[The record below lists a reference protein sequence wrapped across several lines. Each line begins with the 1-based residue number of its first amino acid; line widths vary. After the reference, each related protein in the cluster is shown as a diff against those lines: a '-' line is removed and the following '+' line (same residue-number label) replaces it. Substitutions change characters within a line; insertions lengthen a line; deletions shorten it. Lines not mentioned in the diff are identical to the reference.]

1 MEFVPQTIISYT
13 SQQLTQEYADWNN
26 ATTYIVGDKVIYG
39 NYIWIC
45 SFDGSLNFEPKED
58 SPHWTKWGSSN
69 YWSLIDPRSQ
79 TLTVVN
85 SDFIVEFDKSGI
97 ETLVIGYFRGVSI
110 LVEVLDASNNV
121 IGTPEIFRNP
131 RREGIPSYLAW
142 IHAKF
147 IDYSSR
153 SKVFYL
159 PLFGSKIRVTFSKGS
174 YSNVQVGFMVGGRS
188 TQMGKTKEGVKLGRT
203 SYTIKNTDEF
213 GITTITSRAKRKYH
227 DFETSVN
234 SDIAM
239 STLRII
245 ENYEDVVMA
254 FIIDNNVNSKYENI
268 VTLGVYESVEPLAT
282 NNDKTILSWTVI
294 ETI

>member
-1 MEFVPQTIISYT
+1 MEFVPQTITSYT
-13 SQQLTQEYADWNN
+13 SPQLTPEYADWNN
-26 ATTYIVGDKVIYG
+26 ATTYIVGDKAIYG

-45 SFDGSLNFEPKED
+45 SFAGSLNFEPKEN
-58 SPHWTKWGSSN
+58 SPHWTKWGTSN
-69 YWSLIDPRSQ
+69 YWSLIDLRSQ

-85 SDFIVEFDKSGI
+85 SDFVVEFDKIGI
-97 ETLVIGYFRGVSI
+97 ETLVIGYFKGTSI
-110 LVEVLDASNNV
+110 LVEVLDSLDNV
-121 IGTPEIFRNP
+121 VFTETFSNP
-131 RREGIPSYLAW
+131 RREGLPSYLAW

-159 PLFGSKIRVTFSKGS
+159 PLFGSKIKVTFSKGS

-188 TQMGKTKEGVKLGRT
+188 TQMGKTIEGVKLGRT

-239 STLRII
+239 NTLRII
-245 ENYEDVVMA
+245 ENYEDIVMA
-254 FIIDNNVNSKYENI
+254 FIIDNNPNSVYENI

-282 NNDKTILSWTVI
+282 NNDKTVLSWTVI
-294 ETI
+294 EMI

>member
-1 MEFVPQTIISYT
+1 MEFVPQTITSYT
-13 SQQLTQEYADWNN
+13 SPQLTPEYADWNN
-26 ATTYIVGDKVIYG
+26 ATTYIVGNKVIYG

-45 SFDGSLNFEPKED
+45 SFAGSLNFEPKED
-58 SPHWTKWGSSN
+58 SPHWTKWGVSN

-85 SDFIVEFDKSGI
+85 SDFAVEFDKIGI
-97 ETLVIGYFRGVSI
+97 ETLVIGYFKGTSI
-110 LVEVLDASNNV
+110 LVEVLDSLDNV
-121 IGTPEIFRNP
+121 VFAESFSNP
-131 RREGIPSYLAW
+131 RREGFPSYLAW

-188 TQMGKTKEGVKLGRT
+188 TQMGKTIEGVKLGRT

-239 STLRII
+239 NTLRII
-245 ENYEDVVMA
+245 ENYEDTVMA
-254 FIIDNNVNSKYENI
+254 FIIDNNPNSVYENI

-282 NNDKTILSWTVI
+282 NNDKTVLSWTVI
-294 ETI
+294 EMI

>member
-1 MEFVPQTIISYT
+1 MEFIPQSITSYT
-13 SQQLTQEYADWNN
+13 SSQLTPEFATWSSTTNYVVENKVIWNN
-26 ATTYIVGDKVIYG
+26 H
-39 NYIWIC
+39 IWIC
-45 SFDGSLNFEPKED
+45 SFAGSLNFEPKED
-58 SPHWTKWGSSN
+58 SPHWTKWGVSN

-85 SDFIVEFDKSGI
+85 SDFIVEFDKVGV

-121 IGTPEIFRNP
+121 LFIETFSNQ
-131 RREGIPSYLAW
+131 RREGLPSYLNW

-159 PLFGSKIRVTFSKGS
+159 PLFGSKVRVTFTKGS

-188 TQMGKTKEGVKLGRT
+188 TQMGRTLEGVKLGRT
-203 SYTIKNTDEF
+203 SYTIKNTDDF

-239 STLRII
+239 QTLRII
-245 ENYEDVVMA
+245 ENYEDAVMA
-254 FIIDNNVNSKYENI
+254 FVIDNNPNSVYENI

-282 NNDKTILSWTVI
+282 NNDKTILSWTVVEMI
-294 ETI
+294 

>member
-1 MEFVPQTIISYT
+1 MEFVPQTITAYT
-13 SQQLTQEYADWNN
+13 SPQLTPGYADWNN
-26 ATTYIVGDKVIYG
+26 ATTYIVGNKVIYG

-45 SFDGSLNFEPKED
+45 SFAGSLNFEPKEN
-58 SPHWTKWGSSN
+58 SPHWTKWGVSN
-69 YWSLIDPRSQ
+69 YWSLIDLRSQ

-85 SDFIVEFDKSGI
+85 SDFVVEFDKVGI
-97 ETLVIGYFRGVSI
+97 ETLVIGYFKGTSI
-110 LVEVLDASNNV
+110 LVEVLDSLDNV
-121 IGTPEIFRNP
+121 VFTETFSNP
-131 RREGIPSYLAW
+131 RREGLPSYLNW

-159 PLFGSKIRVTFSKGS
+159 PLFGSKVKVTFSKGS

-188 TQMGKTKEGVKLGRT
+188 TNMGKTIEGVKLGRT

-239 STLRII
+239 NTLRII
-245 ENYEDVVMA
+245 ENYEDIVMA

-294 ETI
+294 EMI

>member
-1 MEFVPQTIISYT
+1 MEFVPQTITSYT
-13 SQQLTQEYADWNN
+13 SPQITPEYADWND
-26 ATTYIVGDKVIYG
+26 ATSYIVGNKVIYG

-45 SFDGSLNFEPKED
+45 SFAGSLNFEPKEN
-58 SPHWTKWGSSN
+58 SPHWTKWGVSN
-69 YWSLIDPRSQ
+69 YWSLIDLRSQ

-85 SDFIVEFDKSGI
+85 SDFVVEFDKIGI
-97 ETLVIGYFRGVSI
+97 ETLVIGYFKGTSI
-110 LVEVLDASNNV
+110 LVEVLDSLDNV
-121 IGTPEIFRNP
+121 VFTETFSNP
-131 RREGIPSYLAW
+131 RREGLPSYLNW
-142 IHAKF
+142 IHARF

-159 PLFGSKIRVTFSKGS
+159 PLFGSKIKVTFSKGS
-174 YSNVQVGFMVGGRS
+174 YSNAQVGFMVGGRS
-188 TQMGKTKEGVKLGRT
+188 TQMGKTIEGVKLGRT

-239 STLRII
+239 NTLRII
-245 ENYEDVVMA
+245 ENYEDTVMA
-254 FIIDNNVNSKYENI
+254 FIIDNNPNSKYENI

-282 NNDKTILSWTVI
+282 NNDKTVLSWTVI
-294 ETI
+294 EMI

>member
-1 MEFVPQTIISYT
+1 MEFVPQSITSYT
-13 SQQLTQEYADWNN
+13 SLQLTPEYADWNN

-45 SFDGSLNFEPKED
+45 SFAGSLNFEPKEN
-58 SPHWTKWGSSN
+58 SPHWTKWGVSN
-69 YWSLIDPRSQ
+69 YWSLIDLRSQ

-85 SDFIVEFDKSGI
+85 SDFVVEFNKAGI
-97 ETLVIGYFRGVSI
+97 ETLVIGYFKGTSI
-110 LVEVLDASNNV
+110 LVEVLDYLDNV
-121 IGTPEIFRNP
+121 VFTESFSNP
-131 RREGIPSYLAW
+131 RREGLPSYLNW

-159 PLFGSKIRVTFSKGS
+159 PSFGSKIRATFSKGS

-188 TQMGKTKEGVKLGRT
+188 TQMGKTIEGVKLGRT

-227 DFETSVN
+227 DFETSVD
-234 SDIAM
+234 SSIAM
-239 STLRII
+239 NTLRII
-245 ENYEDVVMA
+245 ENYEDTVMA
-254 FIIDNNVNSKYENI
+254 FIIDNNPNSKYENI

-282 NNDKTILSWTVI
+282 NNDKTVLSWTVI
-294 ETI
+294 EMI

>member
-1 MEFVPQTIISYT
+1 MEFVPQSITSYT
-13 SQQLTQEYADWNN
+13 SAQISPEYANWSN
-26 ATTYIVGDKVIYG
+26 ATTYVVGNKVIYG

-45 SFDGSLNFEPKED
+45 SFAGSLNFEPKEN
-58 SPHWTKWGSSN
+58 SPHWTKWGTSN
-69 YWSLIDPRSQ
+69 YWSLIDLRSQ
-79 TLTVVN
+79 TLTVIN
-85 SDFIVEFDKSGI
+85 SDFVVEFDKVGI

-110 LVEVLDASNNV
+110 LVEVLDFLDNV
-121 IGTPEIFRNP
+121 VFTETFRNP
-131 RREGIPSYLAW
+131 RREGLPSYLNW

-159 PLFGSKIRVTFSKGS
+159 PLFGSKVRVTYSKGS

-188 TQMGKTKEGVKLGRT
+188 TQMGRTKEGVKLGRT
-203 SYTIKNTDEF
+203 SYTIKNTDDF

-227 DFETSVN
+227 DFETSVS

-239 STLRII
+239 NTLRII
-245 ENYEDVVMA
+245 ENYEDTVMA
-254 FIIDNNVNSKYENI
+254 FIIDNNPNSVYENI

-282 NNDKTILSWTVI
+282 NNDKTVLSWTVI
-294 ETI
+294 EMI

>member
-1 MEFVPQTIISYT
+1 MEFVPQSITSYT
-13 SQQLTQEYADWNN
+13 SAQIIPEYANWSN

-45 SFDGSLNFEPKED
+45 SFDGSLNFEPKQN
-58 SPHWTKWGSSN
+58 SPHWTKWGTSN
-69 YWSLIDPRSQ
+69 YWSLIDLRSQ

-85 SDFIVEFDKSGI
+85 SDFVVEFDKIGI
-97 ETLVIGYFRGVSI
+97 ETLVIGYFKGTSI
-110 LVEVLDASNNV
+110 LVEVLDSLENV
-121 IGTPEIFRNP
+121 VFTESFSNP
-131 RREGIPSYLAW
+131 RRDGLPSYLAW
-142 IHAKF
+142 IHARF

-159 PLFGSKIRVTFSKGS
+159 PLFGSKIRVTFFKGS

-188 TQMGKTKEGVKLGRT
+188 TQMGKTIEGVKLGRT

-234 SDIAM
+234 SDITM
-239 STLRII
+239 NTLRII
-245 ENYEDVVMA
+245 ENYEDTVMA
-254 FIIDNNVNSKYENI
+254 FIIDNNPNSVYENI

-282 NNDKTILSWTVI
+282 NNDKTVLSWTVI
-294 ETI
+294 EMI

>member
-1 MEFVPQTIISYT
+1 MEFVPQSITSYT
-13 SQQLTQEYADWNN
+13 SPQLIPEYADWNN
-26 ATTYIVGDKVIYG
+26 STTYIVGDKVIYG

-45 SFDGSLNFEPKED
+45 SFAGSLNFEPKED
-58 SPHWTKWGSSN
+58 SPHWTKWGTSN
-69 YWSLIDPRSQ
+69 YWSLIDLRSQ

-85 SDFIVEFDKSGI
+85 SDFVVEFDKIGI
-97 ETLVIGYFRGVSI
+97 ETLVIGYFKGTSI
-110 LVEVLDASNNV
+110 LVEVLDSLDNV
-121 IGTPEIFRNP
+121 VFTETFSNP
-131 RREGIPSYLAW
+131 RREGLPSYLAW

-203 SYTIKNTDEF
+203 SYTIKKTDEF

-227 DFETSVN
+227 DFETSVS

-239 STLRII
+239 NTLRII
-245 ENYEDVVMA
+245 ENYEDIVMA
-254 FIIDNNVNSKYENI
+254 FIIDNNPNSVYENI

-282 NNDKTILSWTVI
+282 NNDKTVLSWTVI
-294 ETI
+294 EMI

>member
-1 MEFVPQTIISYT
+1 MEFVPQSITSYT
-13 SQQLTQEYADWNN
+13 SAQISPEYPTWSELTS
-26 ATTYIVGDKVIYG
+26 YIVGNKVIYG

-45 SFDGSLNFEPKED
+45 SFAGSLNFEPKEN
-58 SPHWTKWGSSN
+58 SPHWTKWGVSN
-69 YWSLIDPRSQ
+69 YWSLIDTRSQ

-85 SDFIVEFDKSGI
+85 SDFVVEFDKLGI
-97 ETLVIGYFRGVSI
+97 ETLVIGYFKGVSI
-110 LVEVLDASNNV
+110 LVEVLDSLDNVVFTETFLNN
-121 IGTPEIFRNP
+121 
-131 RREGIPSYLAW
+131 RREGLPSYLNW
-142 IHAKF
+142 IHARF

-159 PLFGSKIRVTFSKGS
+159 PLFGAKVRVTYSKGS

-188 TQMGKTKEGVKLGRT
+188 TQMGRTIEGVKLGRT
-203 SYTIKNTDEF
+203 SYTIKDTDEF
-213 GITTITSRAKRKYH
+213 GITTIASRAKRKYH
-227 DFETSVN
+227 DFETSVS

-239 STLRII
+239 QTLRII

-254 FIIDNNVNSKYENI
+254 FIIDNNPNSVYENI

>member
-1 MEFVPQTIISYT
+1 MEFVPQTITAYT
-13 SQQLTQEYADWNN
+13 SPQLTPEYADWNN
-26 ATTYIVGDKVIYG
+26 ATTYIVGNKVIYG

-45 SFDGSLNFEPKED
+45 SFAGSLNFEPKEN
-58 SPHWTKWGSSN
+58 SPHWTKWGVSN
-69 YWSLIDPRSQ
+69 YWSLIDLRSQ

-85 SDFIVEFDKSGI
+85 SDFVVEFDKIGI
-97 ETLVIGYFRGVSI
+97 ETLVIGYFKGTSI
-110 LVEVLDASNNV
+110 LVEVLDSLDNV
-121 IGTPEIFRNP
+121 VFTETFSNP
-131 RREGIPSYLAW
+131 RREGLPSYLNW

-188 TQMGKTKEGVKLGRT
+188 TQMGKTIEGVKLGRT

-239 STLRII
+239 NTLRII
-245 ENYEDVVMA
+245 ENYEDAVMA
-254 FIIDNNVNSKYENI
+254 FIIDNNPNSKYENI

-282 NNDKTILSWTVI
+282 NNDKTVLSWTVI
-294 ETI
+294 EMI

>member
-1 MEFVPQTIISYT
+1 MEFVPQTITSYT
-13 SQQLTQEYADWNN
+13 SPQLIPEYSNWSDV
-26 ATTYIVGDKVIYG
+26 TTYIVGNKVIYG

-45 SFDGSLNFEPKED
+45 SFAGSLNFEPKED
-58 SPHWTKWGSSN
+58 SPHWTKWGVSN
-69 YWSLIDPRSQ
+69 YWSLIDTRSQ

-85 SDFIVEFDKSGI
+85 SDLVVEFDKLGI

-110 LVEVLDASNNV
+110 TVEVLDTLDNV
-121 IGTPEIFRNP
+121 VFSEIFRNP

-147 IDYSSR
+147 IDYSSK

-159 PLFGSKIRVTFSKGS
+159 PLFGSKVRVTFSKGS

-203 SYTIKNTDEF
+203 SYTINSTDDF
-213 GITTITSRAKRKYH
+213 GITTITPRAKRKYH
-227 DFETSVN
+227 DFETSVDSN
-234 SDIAM
+234 IAM
-239 STLRII
+239 QTLRII

>member
-1 MEFVPQTIISYT
+1 MEFVPQSITSYT
-13 SQQLTQEYADWNN
+13 SPQLTPEYADWNN
-26 ATTYIVGDKVIYG
+26 ATTYIVGNKVIYG

-45 SFDGSLNFEPKED
+45 SFAGSLNFEPKQN
-58 SPHWTKWGSSN
+58 SPHWTKWGTSN
-69 YWSLIDPRSQ
+69 YWSLIDLRSQ

-85 SDFIVEFDKSGI
+85 SDFVVEFDKIGI
-97 ETLVIGYFRGVSI
+97 ETLVIGYFKGTSI
-110 LVEVLDASNNV
+110 LVEVLDSLENV
-121 IGTPEIFRNP
+121 VFTESFSNP
-131 RREGIPSYLAW
+131 RRDGLPSYLAW

-188 TQMGKTKEGVKLGRT
+188 TQMGKTIEGVKLGRT

-239 STLRII
+239 NTLRII
-245 ENYEDVVMA
+245 ENYEDIVMA
-254 FIIDNNVNSKYENI
+254 FIIDNNPNSKYENI

-282 NNDKTILSWTVI
+282 NNDKTVLSWTVVEMI
-294 ETI
+294 

>member
-1 MEFVPQTIISYT
+1 MEFVPQTITSYT
-13 SQQLTQEYADWNN
+13 SPQLTPEYADWNN
-26 ATTYIVGDKVIYG
+26 ATTYIVGNKVIYG

-45 SFDGSLNFEPKED
+45 SFAGSLNFEPKEN
-58 SPHWTKWGSSN
+58 SPHWTKWGVSN
-69 YWSLIDPRSQ
+69 YWSLIDLRSQ

-85 SDFIVEFDKSGI
+85 SDFVVEFDKVGI
-97 ETLVIGYFRGVSI
+97 ETLVIGYFKGTSI
-110 LVEVLDASNNV
+110 LVEVLDSLDNV
-121 IGTPEIFRNP
+121 VFTETFSNP
-131 RREGIPSYLAW
+131 RREGLPSYLNW
-142 IHAKF
+142 IHSKF

-188 TQMGKTKEGVKLGRT
+188 TQMGKTIEGVKLGRT

-227 DFETSVN
+227 DFETSIN

-239 STLRII
+239 NTLRII
-245 ENYEDVVMA
+245 ENYEDTVMA
-254 FIIDNNVNSKYENI
+254 FIIDNNPNSKYENI

-282 NNDKTILSWTVI
+282 NNDKTVLSWTVI
-294 ETI
+294 EMI

>member
-1 MEFVPQTIISYT
+1 MEFVPQSITSYISAQISPEYPTWSELT
-13 SQQLTQEYADWNN
+13 S
-26 ATTYIVGDKVIYG
+26 YIVGNKVIYG

-45 SFDGSLNFEPKED
+45 SFAGSLNFEPKEN
-58 SPHWTKWGSSN
+58 SPHWTKWGTSN
-69 YWSLIDPRSQ
+69 YWSLIDLRSQ

-85 SDFIVEFDKSGI
+85 SDFVVEFDKIGI
-97 ETLVIGYFRGVSI
+97 ETLVIGYFKGTSI
-110 LVEVLDASNNV
+110 LVEVLDSLDNV
-121 IGTPEIFRNP
+121 VFTESFSNP
-131 RREGIPSYLAW
+131 RRERLPSYLNW
-142 IHAKF
+142 IHSKF

-188 TQMGKTKEGVKLGRT
+188 TQMGKTIEGVKLGRT

-239 STLRII
+239 NTLRII
-245 ENYEDVVMA
+245 ENYEDIVMA
-254 FIIDNNVNSKYENI
+254 FIIDNNPNSVYENI

-294 ETI
+294 EMI

>member
-1 MEFVPQTIISYT
+1 MEFVPQSITSYT
-13 SQQLTQEYADWNN
+13 STQISPEYPTWSELTS
-26 ATTYIVGDKVIYG
+26 YIVGNKVIYG

-45 SFDGSLNFEPKED
+45 SFAGSLNFEPKEN
-58 SPHWTKWGSSN
+58 SPHWTKWGTSN
-69 YWSLIDPRSQ
+69 YWSLIDLRSQ

-85 SDFIVEFDKSGI
+85 SDFVVEFDKVGI
-97 ETLVIGYFRGVSI
+97 ETLVIGYFRGISI
-110 LVEVLDASNNV
+110 LVEVLDSLNNV
-121 IGTPEIFRNP
+121 VFTETFSNP
-131 RREGIPSYLAW
+131 RREGLPSYLNW

-159 PLFGSKIRVTFSKGS
+159 PLFGSKVRVTYTKGS
-174 YSNVQVGFMVGGRS
+174 YSNVQIGFMVGGRS
-188 TQMGKTKEGVKLGRT
+188 TQMGRTVEGVKLGRT
-203 SYTIKNTDEF
+203 SYTIKNTDDF

-239 STLRII
+239 NTLRII
-245 ENYEDVVMA
+245 ENYEDTVMA
-254 FIIDNNVNSKYENI
+254 FIIDNNPNSVYENI

-282 NNDKTILSWTVI
+282 NNDKTVLSWTVI
-294 ETI
+294 EMI

>member
-1 MEFVPQTIISYT
+1 MEFVPQSITSYA
-13 SQQLTQEYADWNN
+13 SPQLTPEHPTWSEL
-26 ATTYIVGDKVIYG
+26 TSYIVGNKVIYG

-45 SFDGSLNFEPKED
+45 SFAGSLNFEPKED
-58 SPHWTKWGSSN
+58 SPHWTKWGVSN
-69 YWSLIDPRSQ
+69 YWSLIDTRSQ

-85 SDFIVEFDKSGI
+85 SDLVVEFDKLGI

-110 LVEVLDASNNV
+110 SVEVLDTLDNV
-121 IGTPEIFRNP
+121 VFSETFSNP

-159 PLFGSKIRVTFSKGS
+159 PLFGSKIRVTYLKGS

-203 SYTIKNTDEF
+203 SYTINSTDDF
-213 GITTITSRAKRKYH
+213 GITTITTRAKRKYH
-227 DFETSVN
+227 DFETSVDSN
-234 SDIAM
+234 VAM
-239 STLRII
+239 QTLRII

-282 NNDKTILSWTVI
+282 NNEKTILSWTVI

>member
-1 MEFVPQTIISYT
+1 MEFVPQTITSYT
-13 SQQLTQEYADWNN
+13 SPQLTPEYPSWSKS
-26 ATTYIVGDKVIYG
+26 TSYIVGNKVIYG

-45 SFDGSLNFEPKED
+45 SFDGSLNFEPKEN
-58 SPHWTKWGSSN
+58 SPHWTKWGASN
-69 YWSLIDPRSQ
+69 YWSLIDTRSQ

-85 SDFIVEFDKSGI
+85 SDFVVEFDKIGI
-97 ETLVIGYFRGVSI
+97 ETLVIGYFKGTSI
-110 LVEVLDASNNV
+110 LVEVLDTLGNV
-121 IGTPEIFRNP
+121 VFTETFSNP
-131 RREGIPSYLAW
+131 RREGLPSYLAW

-159 PLFGSKIRVTFSKGS
+159 PLFGNKIRVTFSKGS

-227 DFETSVN
+227 DFETSVS

-239 STLRII
+239 NTLRII

-254 FIIDNNVNSKYENI
+254 FIIDNNPNSVYENI

-282 NNDKTILSWTVI
+282 NNDKTVLSWTVI
-294 ETI
+294 EMI

>member
-1 MEFVPQTIISYT
+1 MEFVPQTITSYT
-13 SQQLTQEYADWNN
+13 SPQLTPEYADWNN
-26 ATTYIVGDKVIYG
+26 ATTYIVGNKVIYS

-45 SFDGSLNFEPKED
+45 SFAGSLNFEPKEN
-58 SPHWTKWGSSN
+58 SPHWTKWGVSN
-69 YWSLIDPRSQ
+69 YWSLIDLRSQ

-85 SDFIVEFDKSGI
+85 SDFVVEFDKIGI
-97 ETLVIGYFRGVSI
+97 ETLVIGYFKGVSI
-110 LVEVLDASNNV
+110 LVEVLDTLDNV
-121 IGTPEIFRNP
+121 VFTETFSNP
-131 RREGIPSYLAW
+131 RREGLPSYLNW

-188 TQMGKTKEGVKLGRT
+188 TQMGKTIEGVKLGRT

-239 STLRII
+239 NTLRII
-245 ENYEDVVMA
+245 ENYEDAVMA
-254 FIIDNNVNSKYENI
+254 FIIDNNPNSVYENI

-282 NNDKTILSWTVI
+282 NNDKTVLSWTVI
-294 ETI
+294 EMI

>member
-1 MEFVPQTIISYT
+1 MEFVPQSITSYT
-13 SQQLTQEYADWNN
+13 SPQLTPEYPTWIES
-26 ATTYIVGDKVIYG
+26 TSYIVGNKVIYG

-58 SPHWTKWGSSN
+58 SPHWTKWGTSN
-69 YWSLIDPRSQ
+69 YWSLIDTRSQ

-85 SDFIVEFDKSGI
+85 SDFVVEFDKLGI

-110 LVEVLDASNNV
+110 TVEVLDTLDNV
-121 IGTPEIFRNP
+121 VFTETFSNP
-131 RREGIPSYLAW
+131 RREGTPSYLAW
-142 IHAKF
+142 IHARF

-159 PLFGSKIRVTFSKGS
+159 PLFGSKTRVTFSKGS

-203 SYTIKNTDEF
+203 SYTINSTDDF
-213 GITTITSRAKRKYH
+213 GITTITTRAKRKYH

-234 SDIAM
+234 SNVAM
-239 STLRII
+239 QTLRII

>member
-1 MEFVPQTIISYT
+1 MEFVPQTITSYT
-13 SQQLTQEYADWNN
+13 SPQLTPEYSDWSNV
-26 ATTYIVGDKVIYG
+26 TTYIVGDKVIYG

-45 SFDGSLNFEPKED
+45 SFAGSLNFEPKEN
-58 SPHWTKWGSSN
+58 SPHWTKWGTSN
-69 YWSLIDPRSQ
+69 YWSLIDLRSQ

-85 SDFIVEFDKSGI
+85 SDFVVEFDKIGI

-110 LVEVLDASNNV
+110 LVEVLDSLDNV
-121 IGTPEIFRNP
+121 VFTETFSNP
-131 RREGIPSYLAW
+131 RREGLPSYLNW

-159 PLFGSKIRVTFSKGS
+159 PLFGSKVRVTFSKGS

-188 TQMGKTKEGVKLGRT
+188 TQMGRTIEGVKLGRT

-239 STLRII
+239 NTLRII
-245 ENYEDVVMA
+245 ENYEDTVMA
-254 FIIDNNVNSKYENI
+254 FIIDNNPNSKYENI

-282 NNDKTILSWTVI
+282 NNDKTVLSWTVI
-294 ETI
+294 EMI

>member
-1 MEFVPQTIISYT
+1 MEFVPQTITSYT
-13 SQQLTQEYADWNN
+13 SPQLTPEYADWNN

-45 SFDGSLNFEPKED
+45 SFAGSLNFEPKED
-58 SPHWTKWGSSN
+58 SPHWTKWGVSN
-69 YWSLIDPRSQ
+69 YWSLIDLRSQ

-85 SDFIVEFDKSGI
+85 SDFVVEFDKIGI
-97 ETLVIGYFRGVSI
+97 ETLVIGYFKGTSI
-110 LVEVLDASNNV
+110 LVEVLDSLDNV
-121 IGTPEIFRNP
+121 VFTETFSNP
-131 RREGIPSYLAW
+131 RREGLPSYLAW

-159 PLFGSKIRVTFSKGS
+159 PLFGIKIRVTFAKGS
-174 YSNVQVGFMVGGRS
+174 YSNIQVGFMVGGRS
-188 TQMGKTKEGVKLGRT
+188 TQMGKTIEGVKLGRT

-227 DFETSVN
+227 DFETSVS

-239 STLRII
+239 NTLRII
-245 ENYEDVVMA
+245 ENYEDTVMA
-254 FIIDNNVNSKYENI
+254 FIIDNNPNSVYENI

-282 NNDKTILSWTVI
+282 NNDKTVLSWTVI
-294 ETI
+294 EMV

>member
-1 MEFVPQTIISYT
+1 MEFVPQSITSYT
-13 SQQLTQEYADWNN
+13 SPQLTPEYADWNN
-26 ATTYIVGDKVIYG
+26 ATTYIVGNKVIYG

-45 SFDGSLNFEPKED
+45 SFAGSLNFEPKEN
-58 SPHWTKWGSSN
+58 SPHWTKWGVSN
-69 YWSLIDPRSQ
+69 YWSLIDLRSQ

-85 SDFIVEFDKSGI
+85 YDFVVEFDKVGI
-97 ETLVIGYFRGVSI
+97 ETLVIGYFKGTSI
-110 LVEVLDASNNV
+110 LVEVLDSLDNV
-121 IGTPEIFRNP
+121 VFTESFSNP
-131 RREGIPSYLAW
+131 RREGLPSYLAW

-174 YSNVQVGFMVGGRS
+174 YFNVQVGFMVGGRS
-188 TQMGKTKEGVKLGRT
+188 TQMGKTIEGVKLGRT
-203 SYTIKNTDEF
+203 SYTIKNTDDF

-239 STLRII
+239 NALRII

-254 FIIDNNVNSKYENI
+254 FIIDNNPNSIYENI

-282 NNDKTILSWTVI
+282 NNDKTVLSWTVI
-294 ETI
+294 EMI

>member
-1 MEFVPQTIISYT
+1 MEFVPQSITSYT
-13 SQQLTQEYADWNN
+13 SSQLTPEYADWNN
-26 ATTYIVGDKVIYG
+26 ATTYIVGDKAIYG

-45 SFDGSLNFEPKED
+45 SFAGSLNFEPKEN
-58 SPHWTKWGSSN
+58 SPHWTKWGVSN
-69 YWSLIDPRSQ
+69 YWSLIDTRSQ

-85 SDFIVEFDKSGI
+85 SNFVVEFDKTGI
-97 ETLVIGYFRGVSI
+97 ETLVIGYFKGTSI
-110 LVEVLDASNNV
+110 LVEVLGSLDDVVFPKTFSN
-121 IGTPEIFRNP
+121 R
-131 RREGIPSYLAW
+131 RREGLPSYLNW

-159 PLFGSKIRVTFSKGS
+159 PLFGSKVRVTFSKGS

-188 TQMGKTKEGVKLGRT
+188 TQMGKTIEGVKLGRT
-203 SYTIKNTDEF
+203 SYTIKNTDDF

-227 DFETSVN
+227 DFETSVS

-239 STLRII
+239 NTLRII
-245 ENYEDVVMA
+245 ENYEDTVMA
-254 FIIDNNVNSKYENI
+254 FIIDNNPNSVYENI

-294 ETI
+294 EMI

>member
-1 MEFVPQTIISYT
+1 MEFVPQTITSYT
-13 SQQLTQEYADWNN
+13 SPQLIPEYSNWSDV
-26 ATTYIVGDKVIYG
+26 TTYIVGNKVIYG

-45 SFDGSLNFEPKED
+45 SFAGSLNFEPKED
-58 SPHWTKWGSSN
+58 SPHWTKWGVSN
-69 YWSLIDPRSQ
+69 YWSLIDTRSQ

-85 SDFIVEFDKSGI
+85 SDFVVEFDKLGI

-110 LVEVLDASNNV
+110 TVEVLDTLDNV
-121 IGTPEIFRNP
+121 VFSEIFRNP

-147 IDYSSR
+147 IDYSSK

-159 PLFGSKIRVTFSKGS
+159 PLFGSKVRVTFSKGS

-203 SYTIKNTDEF
+203 SYTINSTDDF
-213 GITTITSRAKRKYH
+213 GITTITPRAKRKYH
-227 DFETSVN
+227 DFETSVDSN
-234 SDIAM
+234 IAM
-239 STLRII
+239 QTLRII

>member
-1 MEFVPQTIISYT
+1 MEFVPQSITSYISAQISPEYPTWSELT
-13 SQQLTQEYADWNN
+13 S
-26 ATTYIVGDKVIYG
+26 YIVGNKVIYG

-45 SFDGSLNFEPKED
+45 SFAGSLNFEPKEN
-58 SPHWTKWGSSN
+58 SPHWTKWGTSN
-69 YWSLIDPRSQ
+69 YWSLIDLRSQ

-85 SDFIVEFDKSGI
+85 SDFVVEFDKIGI
-97 ETLVIGYFRGVSI
+97 ETLVIGYFKGTSI
-110 LVEVLDASNNV
+110 LVEVLDALDNV
-121 IGTPEIFRNP
+121 VFTETFSNP
-131 RREGIPSYLAW
+131 RREGLPSYLNW

-159 PLFGSKIRVTFSKGS
+159 PLFGNKVRVTFSKGS

-188 TQMGKTKEGVKLGRT
+188 TQMGKTIEGVKLGRT

-227 DFETSVN
+227 DFETSIS

-239 STLRII
+239 NTLRII
-245 ENYEDVVMA
+245 ENYEDIVMA
-254 FIIDNNVNSKYENI
+254 FIIDNNPNSKYENI

-282 NNDKTILSWTVI
+282 NNDKTVLSWTVI
-294 ETI
+294 EMI

>member
-1 MEFVPQTIISYT
+1 MEFVPQSITSYT
-13 SQQLTQEYADWNN
+13 SLQLTPEYANWSN

-45 SFDGSLNFEPKED
+45 SFAGSLNFEPND
-58 SPHWTKWGSSN
+58 NSPHWTKWGVSN
-69 YWSLIDPRSQ
+69 YWSLIDTRSQ
-79 TLTVVN
+79 TLTAVN
-85 SDFIVEFDKSGI
+85 SDFVVEFDKIGI

-110 LVEVLDASNNV
+110 LVEVLDALNNV
-121 IGTPEIFRNP
+121 LYTDTFSNP
-131 RREGIPSYLAW
+131 RREGLPSYLNW

-159 PLFGSKIRVTFSKGS
+159 PLFGSKIRVTYSKGS

-188 TQMGKTKEGVKLGRT
+188 TQMGRTLEGVKLGRT
-203 SYTIKNTDEF
+203 SYTIKDTDEF

-227 DFETSVN
+227 DFETSVS
-234 SDIAM
+234 SDIVM
-239 STLRII
+239 QTLRII
-245 ENYEDVVMA
+245 ENYEDIVMA
-254 FIIDNNVNSKYENI
+254 FVIDNNSNSVYENI

>member
-1 MEFVPQTIISYT
+1 MEFVPQSITSYT
-13 SQQLTQEYADWNN
+13 SPQITPEYSNWSEL
-26 ATTYIVGDKVIYG
+26 TTYIVGNKVIYG

-45 SFDGSLNFEPKED
+45 SFAGSLNFEPKEN
-58 SPHWTKWGSSN
+58 SPHWTKWGVSN
-69 YWSLIDPRSQ
+69 YWSLIDLRSQ

-85 SDFIVEFDKSGI
+85 SDFVVEFDKVGI
-97 ETLVIGYFRGVSI
+97 ETLVIGYFKGTSI
-110 LVEVLDASNNV
+110 LVEVLDSLDNV
-121 IGTPEIFRNP
+121 VFTESFSNP
-131 RREGIPSYLAW
+131 RREGLPSYLNW
-142 IHAKF
+142 IHTRF

-188 TQMGKTKEGVKLGRT
+188 TQMGKTIEGVKLGRT

-239 STLRII
+239 NTLRII
-245 ENYEDVVMA
+245 ENYEDTVMA
-254 FIIDNNVNSKYENI
+254 FIIDNNPNSVYENI

-282 NNDKTILSWTVI
+282 NNDKTVLSWTVI
-294 ETI
+294 EMI

>member
-1 MEFVPQTIISYT
+1 MEFVPQTITSYT
-13 SQQLTQEYADWNN
+13 SPQLTPEYADWNN

-45 SFDGSLNFEPKED
+45 SSAGSLNFEPKD
-58 SPHWTKWGSSN
+58 NSPHWTKWGTSN
-69 YWSLIDPRSQ
+69 YWSLIDLRSQ

-85 SDFIVEFDKSGI
+85 SDFVVEFDKIGI
-97 ETLVIGYFRGVSI
+97 ETLVIGYFKGTSI
-110 LVEVLDASNNV
+110 LVEVLDSLDNV
-121 IGTPEIFRNP
+121 VFTESFSNP
-131 RREGIPSYLAW
+131 RREGLPSYLNW
-142 IHAKF
+142 IHSKF

-159 PLFGSKIRVTFSKGS
+159 PLFGNKIRVTFSKGS

-188 TQMGKTKEGVKLGRT
+188 TQMGKTIEGVKLGRT

-239 STLRII
+239 NTLRII
-245 ENYEDVVMA
+245 ENYEDIVMA
-254 FIIDNNVNSKYENI
+254 FVIDNNANSKYENI

-282 NNDKTILSWTVI
+282 NNDKTVLSWTVI
-294 ETI
+294 EMI